1 MGHQLE
7 SLLGS
12 WEGHA
17 IISRHD
23 RETGA
28 WIFICLHD
36 PTLGPCSGGTRMKIY
51 PTPGD
56 GLLDAQR
63 LAEGMTQKWA
73 IAGMPYGGGKAVI
86 ALPGE
91 LGPEA
96 RQGLLHR
103 YGELVESLGGI
114 FQTGEDLGTSTAD
127 LLEVAARTR
136 FVHGFDADGQKLDPA
151 PFTARGVYAG
161 LCAALEHVHGD
172 PAPRGRSVLV
182 QGVGNVG
189 RRLAVELAAAGAK
202 VMVSDLDAE
211 HAAKVAEELGG
222 NAMAMPMAIPADEAL
237 TTPCDVYAP
246 CAVGGTVNHE
256 TVPRLVCRIIA
267 GSANNQL
274 AERSDAGGLRRRGI
288 VYAPD
293 FIING
298 GGAIAFALLRLE
310 SVEPAALLERVECVG
325 ETIGE
330 VLAEAAAAG
339 ESSLVTAEKRVARTL
354 AKGVDRPAELTAP
367 RR

>member
-7 SLLGS
+7 SLLRS

-23 RETGA
+23 HDTGS

-36 PTLGPCSGGTRMKIY
+36 PTLGPCSGGTRMKTY
-51 PTPGD
+51 RAPGD

-86 ALPGE
+86 ALGRE
-91 LGPEA
+91 LEPEA

-103 YGELVESLGGI
+103 YGELVESLDGV

-161 LCAALEHVHGD
+161 LRAALEHVYGD

-189 RRLAVELAAAGAK
+189 RRLAVELAAAEAE
-202 VMVSDLDAE
+202 VLVSDLDAG
-211 HAAKVAEELGG
+211 HAAEVAKELGG
-222 NAMAMPMAIPADEAL
+222 NAMAIPVDEVL

-246 CAVGGTVNHE
+246 CAIGGTINHE
-256 TVPRLVCRIIA
+256 TVPRLACRIVA

-274 AERSDAGGLRRRGI
+274 AERSDAEGLRRRGI

-310 SVEPAALLERVECVG
+310 DVRPSALLQRVECIG
-325 ETIGE
+325 ATIGE

-339 ESSLVTAEKRVARTL
+339 ESTLAAAEKRVARTL
-354 AKGVDRPAELTAP
+354 AEGVDRPAELTTP